1 MARRQQLL
9 LALGP
14 AVLLAAAA
22 PALANAATY
31 LMVGAVSGLCINPLL
46 GLLEGGVVMLVS
58 RTRAWR
64 LMPLMVV
71 ANLVSWPCGALVA
84 GVVSHGLAPLML
96 RDSAVEQGDAYV
108 ATLGPLLLAAFLG
121 ASVFVE
127 WPFCRSGLPP
137 ERRQWKR
144 SLGVCALAQVASYAV
159 LTPFLFAATGLG
171 ETTSLYRDFGADRT
185 CLRDAGVDATIYYT
199 NPEGALCS
207 VQLDGTGAVGLLPAS
222 SPAGAE
228 MRRSPDGCGWDLWCR
243 GRGGE
248 WLAIPH
254 ASRQRDAGYAVEEP
268 EFAPVDLR
276 PADGRLWSL
285 EIWKTAGLTLR
296 GLDGQ
301 GDRDVSIA
309 VPGLVLWPR
318 FVTLLPGELAVL
330 EFGGPPFA
338 GTPGEIVL
346 LDIGRHRLAR
356 IAEGSAPV
364 VVLNE
369 YGPKGEARVD
379 PGPARPPAGPA

>member
-108 ATLGPLLLAAFLG
+108 AALGPLLLAAFLG

-159 LTPFLFAATGLG
+159 LTPFLFATMGLG
-171 ETTSLYRDFGADRT
+171 ETTSLYRNFRADRT

-228 MRRSPDGCGWDLWCR
+228 MRRSPDGWGWDLWCGSR
-243 GRGGE
+243 KSE
-248 WLAIPH
+248 WMAISH
-254 ASRQRDAGYAVEEP
+254 ASLQRAAGYEVEHP
-268 EFAPVDLR
+268 GYDPVDLR
-276 PADGRLWSL
+276 PAGDREWSL
-285 EIWKTAGLTLR
+285 GMWMSDGFTLR
-296 GLDGQ
+296 GPEGAD
-301 GDRDVSIA
+301 DREVSIG
-309 VPGLVLWPR
+309 VPGLRLHPQY
-318 FVTLLPGELAVL
+318 VTLLPGELAVL